1 MPVINEFIES
11 KYADSKAVQPAD
23 GWAVFNRER
32 FARYGLLIATGI
44 RSRLD
49 DIIEALEEEA
59 EPGSVKPKR
68 KQKATPKRR
77 QSA

>member
-1 MPVINEFIES
+1 MIEVAG
-11 KYADSKAVQPAD
+11 KYS
-23 GWAVFNRER
+23 VFNKER

-59 EPGSVKPKR
+59 EPRSVRAKR
-68 KQKATPKRR
+68 KQKATRK
-77 QSA
+77 